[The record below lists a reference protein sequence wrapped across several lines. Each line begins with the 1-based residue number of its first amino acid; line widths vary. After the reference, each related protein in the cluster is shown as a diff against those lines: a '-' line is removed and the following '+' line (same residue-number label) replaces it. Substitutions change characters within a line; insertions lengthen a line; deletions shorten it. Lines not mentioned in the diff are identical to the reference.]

1 LLNLGIVAVM
11 GPILERTWGD
21 AVFIKFLVRLLPYP
35 LVAHCFMRYL
45 RTYGLVLGRPAHLFV
60 CVR

>member
-1 LLNLGIVAVM
+1 MLLNLGIVAVM

-45 RTYGLVLGRPAHLFV
+45 RT
-60 CVR
+60 